1 MSAELLNH
9 STDLKRLRDEGY
21 NVEIREG
28 HLLVHDVPY
37 VTAGKSIAFGTLVS
51 VLTLANSQTTAQPD
65 NHVCHFIGAFPCK
78 RDGTPITGIRNQ
90 SQQMKLSNT
99 ITVDHRFSA
108 RPDQPYRDY
117 YEKMTTYISILT
129 GEAQAIEPSVKANV
143 FRFIESKEEDS
154 VFGYLDT
161 NSSRAGI
168 LPLND
173 KLKGQRI
180 AIIGLGGTG
189 AYVLDLLAKCPVAEI
204 HMYDGDLFLQHNS
217 YRAPGAATPE
227 DLKAGYTKVA
237 YYLQK
242 YGGFHK
248 GIVAHPVYI
257 TEENVEELGGFDF
270 IFICIDKPSVKQF
283 LFRRL
288 VEMKVPFVDTGMDV
302 ERVDGSL
309 VVMLRVTTA
318 SAGKYD
324 HLPERVSFADIDGDR
339 EYRDNIQIAE
349 LNMVNA
355 AMAVLRWKRM
365 FGFYT
370 DLNQEFHTLYSVN
383 SSQLANH
390 DTTS

>member
-9 STDLKRLRDEGY
+9 SPDLKRLRDEGY
-21 NVEIREG
+21 SVEIREG

-65 NHVCHFIGAFPCK
+65 NHVCYFIGEFPSK
-78 RDGTPITGIRNQ
+78 RDGMPITGIRNQ
-90 SQQMKLSNT
+90 SQQMKLSDT
-99 ITVDHRFSA
+99 ITIDHRFSA

-129 GEAQAIEPSVKANV
+129 GEAQAIDPDVKANM

-173 KLKGQRI
+173 KIKGQRI

-242 YGGFHK
+242 YGIFHK

-257 TEENVEELGGFDF
+257 TEENVDELGGYDF

-349 LNMVNA
+349 LNMANA

-365 FGFYT
+365 FGFYA
-370 DLNQEFHTLYSVN
+370 DLNHEFHTLYSVN

-390 DTTS
+390 DIAS